1 MLNHTFQICKYII
14 IRKLGN
20 CKLLIV
26 QQQLYVY
33 IFVCMFHM
41 RHLPFVIVL
50 PFIMA
55 LKRMYHVT
63 EPQDN
68 ELHFFSLPLA

>member
-1 MLNHTFQICKYII
+1 
-14 IRKLGN
+14 
-20 CKLLIV
+20 LLIV